1 MDVIKLEDKI
11 FKYLNGQNIKVHS
24 LELSDPVSYEDIC
37 SNNFGNCQIWG
48 LIFVN
53 NLNFEKKIEIKFT
66 LNNWADIHYINAH
79 YNKSVTPHVDEFKF
93 IIDISALK
101 LNLISKNLI
110 YANFSERKTICL
122 LNLQFCCRYDVNG
135 FEYYRSFYDNNDYK
149 NYEITISLSAINLN
163 RAVSN
168 SSIFN
173 SNLGPSKMRASNAE
187 VTMSKNNKILK
198 SLSENSLK
206 IQITTTTPR

>member
-1 MDVIKLEDKI
+1 MTIRMLSMTTSDVEDNAMLMHDRSMFIEKEILCFGEEETFDMADWKLVSNNLNPFKSDYKVDVTGLEDKI

-110 YANFSERKTICL
+110 YANFLKGKL
-122 LNLQFCCRYDVNG
+122 L
-135 FEYYRSFYDNNDYK
+135 
-149 NYEITISLSAINLN
+149 
-163 RAVSN
+163 VS
-168 SSIFN
+168 
-173 SNLGPSKMRASNAE
+173 
-187 VTMSKNNKILK
+187 
-198 SLSENSLK
+198 
-206 IQITTTTPR
+206 